1 MKRKILISFLVIF
14 LILALIGCVVAPE
27 LTTDRFLAEEAVY
40 NYWQAIIN
48 RQYGLAECYCIYD
61 GIWYNKIDEWEEYIN
76 INSEDPCS
84 FLIIYFDKFYKPTEV
99 IGDTAV
105 VYVRIIADKIVVPC
119 NSDLHKKMDGMDID
133 IFEYETELID
143 RTYPTGYWALK

>member
-1 MKRKILISFLVIF
+1 VKRKVLISFLIIL
-14 LILALIGCVVAPE
+14 LILTLTGCVVAPE
-27 LTTDRFLAEEAVY
+27 LTDRSLAEEAVY

-48 RQYGLAECYCIYD
+48 RQYELAKCFCIYD

-76 INSEDPCS
+76 IHSEDYCS

-99 IGDTAV
+99 TGDTAV
-105 VYVRIIADKIVVPC
+105 VYARIIADKIVVPC
-119 NSDLHKKMDGMDID
+119 NSDLHKKMNGLDID

-143 RTYPTGYWALK
+143 RTYPSGYWALK